1 MHPLITETVAA
12 DIAAER
18 RSIAARV
25 RRFPVPRPRRLVRRR
40 AGARLAMPSSPVRT
54 GALR

>member
-1 MHPLITETVAA
+1 MHPLIAETVAA

-25 RRFPVPRPRRLVRRR
+25 RRFRVPRPRVRRR
-40 AGARLAMPSSPVRT
+40 AGARLAFSASHVRT